1 MSRENMLTITQRL
14 EAARARERRARA
26 AAVRLQ
32 RALASAER
40 RREHERK
47 FLLGAALMAWAA
59 SDERVLR
66 AARGWLASYIT
77 RDGDREVLRGTPFE
91 IPATPAAAQQ
101 EVKNAQA

>member
-40 RREHERK
+40 RKENERK
-47 FLLGAALMAWAA
+47 YLLGAALQAWAA

-66 AARGWLASYIT
+66 AAKNWLASYIT
-77 RDGDREVLRGTPFE
+77 RDGDRATLAGTPFE
-91 IPATPAAAQQ
+91 IPAPAAAQQ
-101 EVKNAQA
+101 ETENAQA